1 MDFLAIGEE
10 VEVER
15 SKKAEITL
23 TTVHKAKG
31 REFDIV
37 IALPSSSVHPY
48 SYIDTIVSSIFKSK
62 GIDLQDEIIEE
73 SIRVN
78 FVAFTRA
85 KKELNIITDL
95 THVDDFHW
103 NENLSDLEVDAV
115 TDTNISSVLDYNLTE
130 AYSLFL
136 GGKFTQAEKLLKGE
150 DPWLMERIVSYFNN
164 VDHFSWSSVM
174 TKTDEFLMKNILGVK
189 SYSRKFGGGS
199 GDGTKFGLEVH
210 PAFKKILD
218 NKAKPEDFSG
228 DVKRALKNGL
238 SALKDLEND
247 YPGLKLVGTEV
258 DVTLPLKSVVKYK
271 HDDLLFKGTID
282 ALYKHDSGYLEVD
295 WKSSKKDSDVSVHKR
310 QLSVYKKMYSIHKK
324 IPVDEITTCV
334 IFVAL
339 RGGINTGR
347 FGRSTHIGERD
358 AQVFKTF
365 EGHLQKVL
373 EWRKDPKKFIKGF
386 LELQEK
392 HPLIL
397 ILQDKLKKEIK
408 ALMTKPKKPKSKK
421 S

>member
-1 MDFLAIGEE
+1 
-10 VEVER
+10 
-15 SKKAEITL
+15 
-23 TTVHKAKG
+23 VHKAKG

-37 IALPSSSVHPY
+37 IALPSSSTHPY
-48 SYIDTIVSSIFKSK
+48 SFIDTIVTSIFESK
-62 GIDLQDEIIEE
+62 GIDLKDEITEE

-103 NENLSDLEVDAV
+103 DENLSDIEVDDV
-115 TDTNISSVLDYNLTE
+115 TDTNTSSVSDYRLTE

-136 GGKFTQAEKLLKGE
+136 GGKFTEAEKLLKSE
-150 DPWLMERIVSYFNN
+150 DPWLMERIVSYFKN

-174 TKTDEFLMKNILGVK
+174 THTDEFLMKNILGVN
-189 SYSRKFGGGS
+189 SYSRRPGGGS
-199 GDGTKFGLEVH
+199 GEGAKFGNEVH
-210 PAFKKILD
+210 PAFEKILN

-238 SALKDLEND
+238 AALKDLEND
-247 YPGLKLVGTEV
+247 YPGLKLEGIEV
-258 DVTLPLKSVVKYK
+258 KVKLPLKSVVKYNR
-271 HDDLLFKGTID
+271 DDLLFKGKID

-295 WKSSKKDSDVSVHKR
+295 WKTGKKDSDEKVTVYKR
-310 QLSVYKKMYSIHKK
+310 QLSVYKKMYSIDKK
-324 IPVDEITTCV
+324 IPENEITTCV

-339 RGGINTGR
+339 RGVISTGR
-347 FGRSTHIGERD
+347 FGWSAHIGKRD

-365 EGHLQKVL
+365 ERHLQKVL
-373 EWRKDPKKFIKGF
+373 EWRKDTKKFIKEF
-386 LELQEK
+386 IEVQVN

-397 ILQDKLKKEIK
+397 VLQHKLKKELRHRK
-408 ALMTKPKKPKSKK
+408 SKSKK
-421 S
+421 